1 MSRFSKGVTCTL
13 GTGDLMHV
21 TVYNAAQDSA
31 TGKHLTLSLKT
42 QCCKIT
48 TGIYAPLPSQT
59 LGTILGRSGLTSQ
72 GFMVHP
78 GIIGEDF
85 NEEIKIV
92 ASVKRDVILPRS

>member
-1 MSRFSKGVTCTL
+1 MSCFSKGVTYTL

-21 TVYNAAQDSA
+21 TVDNAALDLA
-31 TGKHLTLSLKT
+31 TGKHLTLSFKT
-42 QCCKIT
+42 QCCKIA

-78 GIIGEDF
+78 GKF
-85 NEEIKIV
+85 QRRN
-92 ASVKRDVILPRS
+92 